1 MIKNEETYC
10 TVQHK
15 IVREL
20 GAWEAVVYGT
30 IANLLRKADGIGEVS
45 NQTIMDLCGITNK
58 MSLKRYIDKLIKAG
72 YLEKRSGDGRGNIS
86 IYYITKKGN
95 NLLPFSEKKG
105 NKNDIERVTKMNEKG
120 NNLLPI
126 NKGINKEINKEY
138 LSSFEVQSPSNDERE
153 EEEILIEE
161 NKHKSEITPEDEKA
175 AVEAVK
181 NLFAADQEK
190 IAPETKSSFAEFWK
204 LFAPDERQQCK
215 YKVALQYWNEQMPEN
230 WRAAAIELLRRGA
243 RTNQDNPYFFL
254 QHFSPVEYFLDER
267 EQYRA
272 YKQGV
277 QLCSVRWNGGDQRVM
292 SAIFADVFKM
302 EILDDHYEKQF
313 EI

>member
-30 IANLLRKADGIGEVS
+30 IANLLRKTDGYGNVA
-45 NQTIMDLCGITNK
+45 NQTLMDLIGK
-58 MSLKRYIDKLIKAG
+58 DKRSISRWIDELIKAG
-72 YLEKRSGDGRGNIS
+72 YLEKISGKGRSNIS
-86 IYYITKKGN
+86 IYYITKKGDN
-95 NLLPFSEKKG
+95 MSPFKEEKRGQKC
-105 NKNDIERVTKMNEKG
+105 TEKG
-120 NNLLPI
+120 TNMHEKGDDMSPI
-126 NKGINKEINKEY
+126 NKDINKEINKEY

-153 EEEILIEE
+153 EEKILIEE

-190 IAPETKSSFAEFWK
+190 IAPETKSNFAEFWK

-215 YKVALQYWNEQMPEN
+215 YKVALKYWNDEMPEN
-230 WRAAAIELLRRGA
+230 WRAAAIELLRRGIKP
-243 RTNQDNPYFFL
+243 NQDNPYFFL
-254 QHFSPVEYFLDER
+254 QHFSPANYFLDER
-267 EQYRA
+267 EQYQA

-277 QLCSVRWNGGDQRVM
+277 QLCSVRWNRDQRVM
-292 SAIFADVFKM
+292 SVMFAEVFKM
-302 EILDDHYEKQF
+302 EIIDNHFERKF

>member
-20 GAWEAVVYGT
+20 GAWEAVVYAT
-30 IANLLRKADGIGEVS
+30 IASLLHKTDGIGEVS
-45 NQTIMDLCGITNK
+45 NQTLIDLCGVNK
-58 MSLKRYIDKLIKAG
+58 KSLSRYIATLIEAG
-72 YLEKRSGDGRGNIS
+72 YIEKREGVGRGNIS
-86 IYYITKKGN
+86 IYYITKKGDKMT
-95 NLLPFSEKKG
+95 PF
-105 NKNDIERVTKMNEKG
+105 NNEKRG
-120 NNLLPI
+120 QNVPEKGTKKTIKGDKMTPL

-153 EEEILIEE
+153 EEILIEE
-161 NKHKSEITPEDEKA
+161 NKHKSEITPEDENE

-181 NLFAADQEK
+181 SLFAADEEK

-204 LFAPDERQQCK
+204 LFAPDEKQQCK
-215 YKVALQYWNEQMPEN
+215 YKVALKYWNDEIPEN

-243 RTNQDNPYFFL
+243 RPNQDNPYFFL
-254 QHFSPVEYFLDER
+254 QHFSPVKYFLDER
-267 EQYRA
+267 EQYTA

-277 QLCSVRWNGGDQRVM
+277 QLCSVRWNRDQRVM
-292 SAIFADVFKM
+292 SALFAEVFRM
-302 EILDDHYEKQF
+302 EIIDNHYEKRF